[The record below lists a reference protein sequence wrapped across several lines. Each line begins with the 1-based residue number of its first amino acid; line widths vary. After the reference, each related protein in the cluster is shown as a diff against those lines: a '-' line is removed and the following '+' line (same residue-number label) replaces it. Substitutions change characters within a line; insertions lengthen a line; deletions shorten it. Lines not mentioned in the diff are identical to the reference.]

1 MFENLQEKLQ
11 RAFKTLRGQATL
23 TEENIDEALREIRL
37 ALLEA
42 DVNFKV
48 VKQLIDQIRVKAV
61 GQDVL
66 TALSPGE
73 QVIKIVR
80 DELVEILG
88 RDTARMKF
96 ASQPPTVILMAGL
109 QGSGKTTTSGKL
121 ANWLKNGGHR
131 PLLVSVDVYRPAA
144 REQLK
149 VVAQAVKANIYEGE
163 VGEATPGPRDPRAK
177 EARREAINTGSD
189 VLIVDTAGR
198 LHIDDQLM
206 DEMQLLKR
214 LLNPQEI
221 LFVADAMTGQDA
233 VNSADEFHKKLSLTG
248 VVLTK
253 MDGDARG
260 GAALSI
266 RQVTGQ
272 PIKFIGVG
280 EKYDALEPF
289 HPDRIVSRI
298 LGMGDIL
305 SLIERAE
312 SQIDKKKA
320 QEMATKALTGDGFSL
335 EDFRDQLRQVKKMG
349 SMKSLLGMLPSIG
362 PFSGLQK
369 AADNVDEGQINR
381 VEAIINSM
389 TTHERN
395 HHEVINGSRRKR
407 IARGSGTTVQEVNNL
422 LRQYAQMKKMF
433 KQMGKTVAPRTGLFH
448 QLQGQPA
455 HGVAGIDFH
464 HRLEPAI
471 ALGCAIDEGVDANRP
486 DIAGALQF
494 RFEQRKDVAIEAL
507 EAARNVR
514 RFAEQRGYVRRY
526 AAAVVGRRPVGPELS
541 LAVIDQA
548 GVAAELQVARPHL
561 QLDGEIQR
569 ALQPG
574 FDDHLSA
581 ILQGTGQPLLLCRQ
595 HL

>member
-1 MFENLQEKLQ
+1 MFENLSEKLQ
-11 RAFKTLRGQATL
+11 QAFKNLRGQAVL
-23 TEENIDEALREIRL
+23 NEDNVQEALREIRL

-48 VKQLIDQIRVKAV
+48 VKQLVDKIGDKAL
-61 GQDVL
+61 GQEVM

-80 DELVEILG
+80 DQLVEMLG
-88 RDTARMKF
+88 QDTAKLKF
-96 ASQPPTVILMAGL
+96 ASQPPTVVLMAGL

-121 ANWLKNGGHR
+121 ANWLKKGGHR

-149 VVAQAVKANIYEGE
+149 IVAQAIKANIYEGH
-163 VGEATPGPRDPRAK
+163 VTEANTATVERLAK
-177 EARREAINTGSD
+177 EARREAMNTGCNI
-189 VLIVDTAGR
+189 LIVDTAGR

-206 DEMQLLKR
+206 DEMQSLKK
-214 LLNPQEI
+214 LMNPQEI

-233 VNSADEFHKKLSLTG
+233 VRSADEFHKKLTLTG

-298 LGMGDIL
+298 LGMGDIM
-305 SLIERAE
+305 SLIEKAE
-312 SQIDKKKA
+312 QQVDKKRA
-320 QEMATKALTGDGFSL
+320 QEIATKALTGDGFSL

-349 SMKSLLGMLPSIG
+349 SLQSLIGMLPRIG
-362 PFSGLQK
+362 PFSGLQA
-369 AADNVDEGQINR
+369 AADKVDDTQINR

-389 TTHERN
+389 TRHERE

-422 LRQYAQMKKMF
+422 LRQYAQMRKMF
-433 KQMGKTVAPRTGLFH
+433 KQMGKPSFARRL
-448 QLQGQPA
+448 
-455 HGVAGIDFH
+455 AGM
-464 HRLEPAI
+464 
-471 ALGCAIDEGVDANRP
+471 
-486 DIAGALQF
+486 
-494 RFEQRKDVAIEAL
+494 KM
-507 EAARNVR
+507 
-514 RFAEQRGYVRRY
+514 
-526 AAAVVGRRPVGPELS
+526 
-541 LAVIDQA
+541 
-548 GVAAELQVARPHL
+548 
-561 QLDGEIQR
+561 
-569 ALQPG
+569 PG
-574 FDDHLSA
+574 M
-581 ILQGTGQPLLLCRQ
+581 
-595 HL
+595 

>member
-11 RAFKTLRGQATL
+11 RAFKSLRGQAKL
-23 TEENIDEALREIRL
+23 SEENIQEAMREIRL

-42 DVNFKV
+42 DVNFQV
-48 VKQLIDQIRVKAV
+48 VKQFIDQVQAKAV
-61 GQDVL
+61 GQEVL

-88 RDTARMKF
+88 KDTARVKF
-96 ASQPPTVILMAGL
+96 ASQPPTVVLMAGL

-121 ANWLKNGGHR
+121 AHWLKNGGHR
-131 PLLVSVDVYRPAA
+131 SLLVSVDVYRPAA

-149 VVAQAVKANIYEGE
+149 IVAQSVKAQIYEGE
-163 VGEATPGPRDPRAK
+163 VGEANTATVERLVK
-177 EARREAINTGSD
+177 EARREAVVSGCD

-206 DEMQLLKR
+206 EEMQSLKR

-233 VNSADEFHKKLSLTG
+233 VRSADEFHKKLSLTG

-266 RQVTGQ
+266 RRVTGQ

-312 SQIDKKKA
+312 QQIDKKKA
-320 QEMATKALTGDGFSL
+320 QEIASKALSGDGFSL
-335 EDFRDQLRQVKKMG
+335 EDFRDQLRQVRKMG
-349 SMKSLLGMLPSIG
+349 SMKSLIGMLPSIG

-369 AADNVDEGQINR
+369 AADNVDEKQINR

-407 IARGSGTTVQEVNNL
+407 IARGSGTSVQEVNNL

-433 KQMGKTVAPRTGLFH
+433 KNMGKASFARKL
-448 QLQGQPA
+448 
-455 HGVAGIDFH
+455 AGMK
-464 HRLEPAI
+464 L
-471 ALGCAIDEGVDANRP
+471 
-486 DIAGALQF
+486 
-494 RFEQRKDVAIEAL
+494 
-507 EAARNVR
+507 
-514 RFAEQRGYVRRY
+514 
-526 AAAVVGRRPVGPELS
+526 
-541 LAVIDQA
+541 
-548 GVAAELQVARPHL
+548 
-561 QLDGEIQR
+561 
-569 ALQPG
+569 PG
-574 FDDHLSA
+574 M
-581 ILQGTGQPLLLCRQ
+581 
-595 HL
+595 

>member
-11 RAFKTLRGQATL
+11 RAFKSLRGQAKL

-48 VKQLIDQIRVKAV
+48 VKQLIDQIRAKAV
-61 GQDVL
+61 GQEVL

-88 RDTARMKF
+88 KDTARMKF
-96 ASQPPTVILMAGL
+96 ASQPPTVVLMAGL

-121 ANWLKNGGHR
+121 ANWFKVGGHR

-144 REQLK
+144 REQLS
-149 VVAQAVKANIYEGE
+149 VVAGAVKSHIHEGT
-163 VGEATPGPRDPRAK
+163 VGEANTATVERLAK
-177 EARREAINTGSD
+177 EARREAIVSGCD

-206 DEMQLLKR
+206 DEMQSLKK
-214 LLNPQEI
+214 LLNPSEI

-233 VNSADEFHKKLSLTG
+233 VNSANEFHKKLSLTG
-248 VVLTK
+248 VILTK

-312 SQIDKKKA
+312 QTVDKKKA
-320 QEMATKALTGDGFSL
+320 QDMAARVLSGDGFSL
-335 EDFRDQLRQVKKMG
+335 EDFRDQLQQVKKMG
-349 SMKSLLGMLPSIG
+349 SLQNLMGMLPSVG
-362 PFSGLQK
+362 PFAGLQK
-369 AADNVDEGQINR
+369 HADKVDEKQINR

-389 TTHERN
+389 TAHER
-395 HHEVINGSRRKR
+395 HHHDVINGSRRKR
-407 IARGSGTTVQEVNNL
+407 IARGSGTTVQEVNSL
-422 LRQYAQMKKMF
+422 LRQYAQMRKMF
-433 KQMGKTVAPRTGLFH
+433 KQMGKGNFMRRM
-448 QLQGQPA
+448 
-455 HGVAGIDFH
+455 AGM
-464 HRLEPAI
+464 
-471 ALGCAIDEGVDANRP
+471 
-486 DIAGALQF
+486 
-494 RFEQRKDVAIEAL
+494 KM
-507 EAARNVR
+507 
-514 RFAEQRGYVRRY
+514 
-526 AAAVVGRRPVGPELS
+526 
-541 LAVIDQA
+541 
-548 GVAAELQVARPHL
+548 
-561 QLDGEIQR
+561 
-569 ALQPG
+569 PG
-574 FDDHLSA
+574 
-581 ILQGTGQPLLLCRQ
+581 
-595 HL
+595 

>member
-11 RAFKTLRGQATL
+11 RAFKSLRGQARL

-48 VKQLIDQIRVKAV
+48 VKQLIDQIRAKAV
-61 GQDVL
+61 GQEVM

-80 DELVEILG
+80 DELVALLG
-88 RDTARMKF
+88 TDTVRVKF
-96 ASQPPTVILMAGL
+96 ASQPPTVVLMAGL

-121 ANWLKNGGHR
+121 AHWFKQGGHR

-149 VVAQAVKANIYEGE
+149 VVAQGVKANIYEGE
-163 VGEATPGPRDPRAK
+163 VTEANTATVERLVK
-177 EARREAINTGSD
+177 EAKREAVVTGCD

-198 LHIDDQLM
+198 LHIDEQLM
-206 DEMQLLKR
+206 DEMQSLKK
-214 LLNPQEI
+214 LLNPSEI

-233 VNSADEFHKKLSLTG
+233 VNSADEFHKKLTLTG

-312 SQIDKKKA
+312 QQIDKKKA
-320 QEMATKALTGDGFSL
+320 AEMASKALSGDGFSL
-335 EDFRDQLRQVKKMG
+335 EDFRDQLRQVRKMG
-349 SMKSLLGMLPSIG
+349 SIKNLMGMMPSIG

-369 AADNVDEGQINR
+369 AADKVDEKQINR

-389 TTHERN
+389 TSHERT

-407 IARGSGTTVQEVNNL
+407 IARGSGTTIQEVNNL

-433 KQMGKTVAPRTGLFH
+433 KQMGKASFAR
-448 QLQGQPA
+448 
-455 HGVAGIDFH
+455 
-464 HRLEPAI
+464 RLASM
-471 ALGCAIDEGVDANRP
+471 
-486 DIAGALQF
+486 
-494 RFEQRKDVAIEAL
+494 KM
-507 EAARNVR
+507 
-514 RFAEQRGYVRRY
+514 
-526 AAAVVGRRPVGPELS
+526 
-541 LAVIDQA
+541 
-548 GVAAELQVARPHL
+548 
-561 QLDGEIQR
+561 
-569 ALQPG
+569 PG
-574 FDDHLSA
+574 M
-581 ILQGTGQPLLLCRQ
+581 
-595 HL
+595 

>member
-11 RAFKTLRGQATL
+11 RAFKSLRGQAVL
-23 TEENIDEALREIRL
+23 TEENIADALKQIRL

-48 VKQLIDQIRVKAV
+48 VKDLIDRIQAKAV
-61 GQDVL
+61 GQQVM

-80 DELVEILG
+80 DELVETLG
-88 RDTARMKF
+88 KDTAKLKF
-96 ASQPPTVILMAGL
+96 ASQPPTVVLMAGL

-149 VVAQAVKANIYEGE
+149 VVAAAIKANLYEGQVE
-163 VGEATPGPRDPRAK
+163 ESNTATVERLAK
-177 EARREAINTGSD
+177 EARREAVISGCD

-198 LHIDDQLM
+198 LHIDEQLM
-206 DEMQLLKR
+206 DEMQSLKR

-221 LFVADAMTGQDA
+221 LFVADSMTGQDA
-233 VNSADEFHKKLSLTG
+233 VRSADEFHKKLTLTG

-298 LGMGDIL
+298 LGMGDIM
-305 SLIERAE
+305 SLIEKAE
-312 SQIDKKKA
+312 SQVDKKKA
-320 QEMATKALTGDGFSL
+320 QELAAKALTGGGFSL
-335 EDFRDQLRQVKKMG
+335 EDFRDQLRQVRKMG
-349 SMKSLLGMLPSIG
+349 SLQSLMGMLPSIG
-362 PFSGLQK
+362 AFAGMQK
-369 AADNVDEGQINR
+369 AADKVDEKQINR

-389 TTHERN
+389 TGYERD

-433 KQMGKTVAPRTGLFH
+433 KQMGKPSFARRM
-448 QLQGQPA
+448 
-455 HGVAGIDFH
+455 AGMK
-464 HRLEPAI
+464 L
-471 ALGCAIDEGVDANRP
+471 
-486 DIAGALQF
+486 
-494 RFEQRKDVAIEAL
+494 
-507 EAARNVR
+507 
-514 RFAEQRGYVRRY
+514 
-526 AAAVVGRRPVGPELS
+526 
-541 LAVIDQA
+541 
-548 GVAAELQVARPHL
+548 
-561 QLDGEIQR
+561 
-569 ALQPG
+569 PG
-574 FDDHLSA
+574 M
-581 ILQGTGQPLLLCRQ
+581 
-595 HL
+595 

>member
-11 RAFKTLRGQATL
+11 RAFKTLRGQAVL
-23 TEENIDEALREIRL
+23 NEENIAEALRELRL

-48 VKQLIDQIRVKAV
+48 VKQFIDQVQARAV
-61 GQDVL
+61 GQQVM
-66 TALSPGE
+66 TALAPGE

-80 DELVEILG
+80 DELVKILG
-88 RDTARMKF
+88 KDTAKLKF
-96 ASQPPTVILMAGL
+96 ASQPPTVVLMAGL

-131 PLLVSVDVYRPAA
+131 PLLVSVDVYRPPA

-149 VVAQAVKANIYEGE
+149 VVAQAIKANIYEGKVE
-163 VGEATPGPRDPRAK
+163 EANTATVERLAK
-177 EARREAINTGSD
+177 EARKEAINTGCNI
-189 VLIVDTAGR
+189 LIVDTAGR

-206 DEMQLLKR
+206 DEMQSLKR

-233 VNSADEFHKKLSLTG
+233 VNSADEFHKKLSLSG

-312 SQIDKKKA
+312 QTVDKKKA
-320 QEMATKALTGDGFSL
+320 QDIAARALSGDGFSL
-335 EDFRDQLRQVKKMG
+335 EDFRDQLRQVRKMG
-349 SMKSLLGMLPSIG
+349 SLQSLMGMLPSIG
-362 PFSGLQK
+362 PFAGIQK
-369 AADNVDEGQINR
+369 HADKIDEKQINH

-389 TTHERN
+389 TAYERA
-395 HHEVINGSRRKR
+395 HHDVINGSRRKR
-407 IARGSGTTVQEVNNL
+407 IARGSGRTVQEVNNL
-422 LRQYAQMKKMF
+422 LRQYAQMRKMF
-433 KQMGKTVAPRTGLFH
+433 KQMGKGNMMRKL
-448 QLQGQPA
+448 
-455 HGVAGIDFH
+455 AGMKF
-464 HRLEPAI
+464 
-471 ALGCAIDEGVDANRP
+471 
-486 DIAGALQF
+486 
-494 RFEQRKDVAIEAL
+494 
-507 EAARNVR
+507 
-514 RFAEQRGYVRRY
+514 
-526 AAAVVGRRPVGPELS
+526 S
-541 LAVIDQA
+541 
-548 GVAAELQVARPHL
+548 
-561 QLDGEIQR
+561 
-569 ALQPG
+569 
-574 FDDHLSA
+574 
-581 ILQGTGQPLLLCRQ
+581 
-595 HL
+595 

>member
-23 TEENIDEALREIRL
+23 TEENIDEALREIRM

-42 DVNFKV
+42 DVNLKV
-48 VKQLIDQIRVKAV
+48 VKQLIDQLRAKAV
-61 GQDVL
+61 GQEVM

-73 QVIKIVR
+73 QIIKILR
-80 DELVEILG
+80 DELVEVLG
-88 RDTARMKF
+88 KDTARVKF
-96 ASQPPTVILMAGL
+96 ASQPPTVVLMAGL

-121 ANWLKNGGHR
+121 ANWLKQGGHR

-149 VVAQAVKANIYEGE
+149 IVAQAVKSQIYEGQ
-163 VGEATPGPRDPRAK
+163 VDEANTATVERLVK
-177 EARREAINTGSD
+177 EARREAVVTGCD

-206 DEMQLLKR
+206 DEMQSLKK
-214 LLNPQEI
+214 LLNPSEI

-233 VNSADEFHKKLSLTG
+233 VRSAEEFHKKLSLTG

-272 PIKFIGVG
+272 PIKFIGIG

-312 SQIDKKKA
+312 KQIDKKKA
-320 QEMATKALTGDGFSL
+320 EELATKALTGDGFSL

-349 SMKSLLGMLPSIG
+349 SMKSLIGMLPSIG

-369 AADNVDEGQINR
+369 AADQVDEKQVNR

-433 KQMGKTVAPRTGLFH
+433 KQMGKPSFARRL
-448 QLQGQPA
+448 
-455 HGVAGIDFH
+455 AGM
-464 HRLEPAI
+464 
-471 ALGCAIDEGVDANRP
+471 
-486 DIAGALQF
+486 
-494 RFEQRKDVAIEAL
+494 KM
-507 EAARNVR
+507 
-514 RFAEQRGYVRRY
+514 
-526 AAAVVGRRPVGPELS
+526 
-541 LAVIDQA
+541 
-548 GVAAELQVARPHL
+548 
-561 QLDGEIQR
+561 
-569 ALQPG
+569 PG
-574 FDDHLSA
+574 M
-581 ILQGTGQPLLLCRQ
+581 
-595 HL
+595 

>member
-11 RAFKTLRGQATL
+11 RAFKSLRGQAVL
-23 TEENIDEALREIRL
+23 TEENISEALKQIRL

-48 VKQLIDQIRVKAV
+48 VKDLIDRIQAKAV
-61 GQDVL
+61 GQEVL

-80 DELVEILG
+80 DELVATLG
-88 RDTARMKF
+88 QDTAKLKF
-96 ASQPPTVILMAGL
+96 ASQPPTVVLMAGL

-149 VVAQAVKANIYEGE
+149 VVAAAIKANIYEGT
-163 VGEATPGPRDPRAK
+163 VGEANTATVERLAK
-177 EARREAINTGSD
+177 EARREAINSGCD

-206 DEMQLLKR
+206 DEMQSLKK

-221 LFVADAMTGQDA
+221 LFVADSMTGQDA
-233 VNSADEFHKKLSLTG
+233 VNSADEFHKKLTLTG

-298 LGMGDIL
+298 LGMGDIM
-305 SLIERAE
+305 SLIEKAE

-320 QEMATKALTGDGFSL
+320 SELATKALSGDGFSL
-335 EDFRDQLRQVKKMG
+335 EDFRDQLRQVRKMG
-349 SMKSLLGMLPSIG
+349 SLQSLIGMLPSVG
-362 PFSGLQK
+362 AFSGLQK
-369 AADNVDEGQINR
+369 AADKVDEKQINR

-389 TTHERN
+389 TGFERN
-395 HHEVINGSRRKR
+395 HHESINGSRRKR
-407 IARGSGTTVQEVNNL
+407 IARGSGTSVQEVNNL

-433 KQMGKTVAPRTGLFH
+433 KQMGKPSFARRM
-448 QLQGQPA
+448 
-455 HGVAGIDFH
+455 AGMKF
-464 HRLEPAI
+464 
-471 ALGCAIDEGVDANRP
+471 
-486 DIAGALQF
+486 
-494 RFEQRKDVAIEAL
+494 
-507 EAARNVR
+507 
-514 RFAEQRGYVRRY
+514 
-526 AAAVVGRRPVGPELS
+526 
-541 LAVIDQA
+541 
-548 GVAAELQVARPHL
+548 
-561 QLDGEIQR
+561 
-569 ALQPG
+569 PG
-574 FDDHLSA
+574 M
-581 ILQGTGQPLLLCRQ
+581 
-595 HL
+595 